1 MAYEFIGDVN
11 LEHGG
16 IYINLS
22 DWKEGYACAVEICDL
37 DGACGFTGAVFIR
50 NLTLIKP
57 RNETELNS
65 VLSVVGHETE
75 KVSDLDVAYA
85 AFSYGLYDGEPEE
98 TIQLEDDG
106 EVRFDGWSA
115 DFKAPTGFD
124 LRNYVEKNYLE
135 ENAREEV
142 DGI

>member
-1 MAYEFIGDVN
+1 MAYEYIGDIN
-11 LEHGG
+11 LEYGG
-16 IYINLS
+16 IYIDIS
-22 DWKEGYACAVEICDL
+22 DWEDGYANAVEICDL
-37 DGACGFTGAVFIR
+37 DSACGFTGAVFIR

-65 VLSVVGHETE
+65 VLSVVGHETK

-106 EVRFDGWSA
+106 DMTFDEWGV
-115 DFKAPTGFD
+115 DFKAPDDFN
-124 LRNYVEKNYLE
+124 LREYVENTYLK
-135 ENAREEV
+135 
-142 DGI
+142 